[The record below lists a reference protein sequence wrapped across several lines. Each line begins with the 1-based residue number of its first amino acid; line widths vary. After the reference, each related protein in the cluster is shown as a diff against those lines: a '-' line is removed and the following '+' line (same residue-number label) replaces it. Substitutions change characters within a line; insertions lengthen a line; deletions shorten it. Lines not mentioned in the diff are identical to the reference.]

1 MNTTI
6 VLVETYV
13 QQCTINKVKQKEKD
27 NKQNQMEEGEK
38 EKTHETWTFGKLEV
52 VIERWIE
59 NKLKNKERRCNKIG
73 RKKKVK

>member
-38 EKTHETWTFGKLEV
+38 EKTHETWTFK
-52 VIERWIE
+52 
-59 NKLKNKERRCNKIG
+59 
-73 RKKKVK
+73 